1 MGQKRVKN
9 QKAVQKRA
17 SKWAS
22 EYAGLKT
29 GRTVSKMKKRLS
41 AAALA
46 LLMLLSSSFAASN
59 RKYTV
64 TVTAILAENNHVGN
78 EWRVSCTIN
87 GQELFLGQEQ
97 DPKVYVAEGY
107 IRKPEKEKV
116 LGTDKVTLSTGD
128 KLVIETV
135 VSEYDKDYPEDA
147 TDVTIRTIKA
157 DDMSGFVIEV
167 TITIYENAGRYEG
180 NAAKWVITYEFK

>member
-1 MGQKRVKN
+1 
-9 QKAVQKRA
+9 
-17 SKWAS
+17 
-22 EYAGLKT
+22 
-29 GRTVSKMKKRLS
+29 MKKRLS

-97 DPKVYVAEGY
+97 DPKVYDAEGY
-107 IRKPEKEKV
+107 IRKPEKERV

-135 VSEYDKDYPEDA
+135 VSA
-147 TDVTIRTIKA
+147 QL
-157 DDMSGFVIEV
+157 SG
-167 TITIYENAGRYEG
+167 YLG
-180 NAAKWVITYEFK
+180 NKSKHKRAKKSKKSGKTRGFGLE